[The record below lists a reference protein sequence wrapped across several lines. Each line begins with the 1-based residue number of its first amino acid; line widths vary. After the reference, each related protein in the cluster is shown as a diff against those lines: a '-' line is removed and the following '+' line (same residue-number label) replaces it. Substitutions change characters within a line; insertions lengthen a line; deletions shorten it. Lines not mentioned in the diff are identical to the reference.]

1 MKKYI
6 LISIL
11 SAAFISCDNK
21 AKVIS
26 PTETNNNS
34 YINGQST
41 GVFEKT
47 NGIAEAKSN
56 GTSMSN
62 NSVHHVEVL
71 EVLPTEKYVYLRVYE
86 GEDEY
91 WIATGKQAAEVG
103 SKYFFRDGLLKT
115 NFESKEYNRVFDKV
129 YLVSK
134 LVPENHAQDNISYAQ
149 SSKNITKVEG
159 SISIK
164 EVIEQASTLEGK
176 EVQLT
181 GECTKLNANIM
192 GRNWIHLKDGTKDDY
207 DFVVTSDQAIPE
219 GHIVTIKGTV
229 GLNRDFGSGYR
240 YDLLI
245 ENASIVRE

>member
-6 LISIL
+6 LISII
-11 SAAFISCDNK
+11 STAFFSCDNK

-26 PTETNNNS
+26 PTETNNYSNG
-34 YINGQST
+34 NGQST
-41 GVFEKT
+41 GVFDNSNNKT
-47 NGIAEAKSN
+47 DAVK
-56 GTSMSN
+56 TTMSD
-62 NSVHHVEVL
+62 NSVHHIEVL
-71 EVLPTEKYVYLRVYE
+71 EVLPTEKYVYLRVNE

-103 SKYFFRDGLLKT
+103 LKYFFRDGLLKT

-134 LVPENHAQDNISYAQ
+134 LVPENHSQVGK
-149 SSKNITKVEG
+149 SSTEPANRIVKLEG
-159 SISIK
+159 SMSIK
-164 EVIEQASTLEGK
+164 EVIEQASALEGK

-192 GRNWIHLKDGTKDDY
+192 GRNWIHLKDGSKDDY

-219 GHIVTIKGTV
+219 GHIVTIKGIV
-229 GLNRDFGSGYR
+229 SLNRDFGSGYR

-245 ENASIVRE
+245 ENASLVRE